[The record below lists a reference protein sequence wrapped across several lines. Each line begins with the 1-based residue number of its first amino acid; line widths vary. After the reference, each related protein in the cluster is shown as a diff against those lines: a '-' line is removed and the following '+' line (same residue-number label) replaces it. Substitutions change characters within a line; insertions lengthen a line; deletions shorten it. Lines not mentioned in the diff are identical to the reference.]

1 MIDKAAIAELVPH
14 AGTMCL
20 IERVLDWDAT
30 GIRCATASH
39 RAADHPMARDGRL
52 AAICGVEYAAQAM
65 AIHGRLVGAAAER
78 PRAGYLASLR
88 DVACAADRL
97 DLVTTELRI
106 EAEQLF
112 GDGDSVIYR
121 FALRGDD
128 RLLLSG
134 RAAVVLVAPPS

>member
-1 MIDKAAIAELVPH
+1 VIDKAVIAGLVPH

-20 IERVLDWDAT
+20 IERVLHWGAV
-30 GIRCATASH
+30 GINCATASH
-39 RAADHPMARDGRL
+39 RAANHPLARDGRL
-52 AAICGVEYAAQAM
+52 SAICGVEYAAQAM
-65 AIHGRLVGAAAER
+65 AIHGRLTGAAAER

-134 RAAVVLVAPPS
+134 RAAVVLVAAPS

>member
-1 MIDKAAIAELVPH
+1 
-14 AGTMCL
+14 
-20 IERVLDWDAT
+20 
-30 GIRCATASH
+30 
-39 RAADHPMARDGRL
+39 
-52 AAICGVEYAAQAM
+52 M
-65 AIHGRLVGAAAER
+65 AIHGRLTGAAAER

-134 RAAVVLVAPPS
+134 RAAVVLVAAPS

>member
-1 MIDKAAIAELVPH
+1 VIDKAVIAGLVPH
-14 AGTMCL
+14 AGAMCL
-20 IERVLDWDAT
+20 IERVLHWDAV
-30 GIRCATASH
+30 GINCATASH
-39 RAADHPMARDGRL
+39 RAANHPLARDGRL
-52 AAICGVEYAAQAM
+52 SAICGVEYAAQAM
-65 AIHGRLVGAAAER
+65 AIHGRLTGAAAER

-134 RAAVVLVAPPS
+134 RAAVVLVAAPS

>member
-1 MIDKAAIAELVPH
+1 VIDKAVIAGLVPH

-20 IERVLDWDAT
+20 IERVLHWDAV
-30 GIRCATASH
+30 GINCATASH
-39 RAADHPMARDGRL
+39 RAANHPLARDGRL
-52 AAICGVEYAAQAM
+52 SAICGVEYAAQAM
-65 AIHGRLVGAAAER
+65 AIHGRLTGAAAER

-134 RAAVVLVAPPS
+134 RAAVVLVAAPS